1 MNLPVDEAQRVTAWG
16 GRGGNLSHHTY
27 TQITGLVLG
36 GQRGRGCLARPGGQR
51 GQGRRAHPGGQRGRG
66 RRARPGSRCQ
76 GAEAGIPE
84 GKLLGLRALWSAPI
98 PGQRAPCQ
106 LLGPPLHPRGFTV
119 GDPTA
124 GGLRPSLWKR
134 LFSYRRKCPSSSQRR
149 WHLCWEPP
157 PSMRPWTRWPGGP
170 SLPCARC
177 RPVLTPAVCGLRS
190 AVCGRVTPLPSR
202 CCSPL
207 RVLSVSPRLSHLS
220 LSFPSPVCAGPG
232 ARAGGREF
240 RWWPLLIRQVPQAR
254 APGEG
259 RNVWARTKPQAQGG
273 GGRSAAGGAARAQE
287 RGLARAARR
296 ALPAVTVTGGPC
308 VWCPAWRASWA
319 QELHPRAGQERG
331 PQEEP
336 RLLVMKGPQRPGTQ
350 TPCGP
355 HARGP
360 QAALGLP
367 PLCAWPTAAPLLP
380 GRSHAW
386 RVCVNH
392 PVHPTQA
399 GHSVPC
405 VYTGPSWPPSL
416 LLGPAPPPGLD
427 LLHQD
432 PSPGGLAGEASL
444 GALQRGPAP
453 RSCPLWAAAGRAGP
467 APDTLPRSPGTAWL
481 ELPKPLW
488 PPSLSLSVRENK
500 FRAGCPASPKDA
512 CFPEV
517 WPAGPRPFKAPLRL
531 SLTSAPPTPRR
542 PLSHTQRLQGPQPA
556 SQSLGALTFESSL
569 VSALR
574 FSNLHVLALP

>member
-1 MNLPVDEAQRVTAWG
+1 M
-16 GRGGNLSHHTY
+16 
-27 TQITGLVLG
+27 
-36 GQRGRGCLARPGGQR
+36 
-51 GQGRRAHPGGQRGRG
+51 
-66 RRARPGSRCQ
+66 
-76 GAEAGIPE
+76 
-84 GKLLGLRALWSAPI
+84 
-98 PGQRAPCQ
+98 
-106 LLGPPLHPRGFTV
+106 
-119 GDPTA
+119 
-124 GGLRPSLWKR
+124 
-134 LFSYRRKCPSSSQRR
+134 
-149 WHLCWEPP
+149 
-157 PSMRPWTRWPGGP
+157 
-170 SLPCARC
+170 
-177 RPVLTPAVCGLRS
+177 
-190 AVCGRVTPLPSR
+190 
-202 CCSPL
+202 
-207 RVLSVSPRLSHLS
+207 
-220 LSFPSPVCAGPG
+220 
-232 ARAGGREF
+232 
-240 RWWPLLIRQVPQAR
+240 
-254 APGEG
+254 
-259 RNVWARTKPQAQGG
+259 
-273 GGRSAAGGAARAQE
+273 
-287 RGLARAARR
+287 
-296 ALPAVTVTGGPC
+296 
-308 VWCPAWRASWA
+308 WCPAWRASWA